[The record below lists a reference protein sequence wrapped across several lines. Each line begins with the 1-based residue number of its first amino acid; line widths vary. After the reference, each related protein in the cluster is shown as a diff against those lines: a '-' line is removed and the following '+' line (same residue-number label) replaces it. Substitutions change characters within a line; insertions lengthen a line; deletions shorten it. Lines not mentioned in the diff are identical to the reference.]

1 MRINSLFIGVFLL
14 IFLGLDA
21 KRGRLLAF
29 QNPGE
34 SNDLINKTA
43 PDFNL
48 EDINGETVHLG
59 SLRGKVVI
67 LDFWAT
73 WCTPCIKSFPAM
85 EMAMVQYKDDKDVV
99 FLFVNTWERAKDPR
113 TLVKDFFEKRKFDF
127 YVLLDLKDP
136 ERNTNK
142 VAEDYKLNGIP
153 AKFIIDREGI
163 VRYHGTG
170 FTGDDQK
177 VVEELSKMI
186 EFAREF

>member
-1 MRINSLFIGVFLL
+1 MRINCYIIGVFLL
-14 IFLGLDA
+14 LCLGFDT
-21 KRGRLLAF
+21 K
-29 QNPGE
+29 QNPE
-34 SNDLINKTA
+34 ENSDLINKTA

-48 EDINGETVHLG
+48 EDINGKTVHLG
-59 SLRGKVVI
+59 SLKGKVVI

-73 WCTPCIKSFPAM
+73 WCMPCIKSFPAM
-85 EMAMVQYKDDKDVV
+85 EMAVGRYKDDKDVV

-113 TLVKDFFEKRKFDF
+113 VLVMGFLEKRKFDF
-127 YVLLDLKDP
+127 NVLLDLKDL

-153 AKFIIDREGI
+153 AKFIIDKEGI
-163 VRYHGTG
+163 VRYHVTG

-186 EFAREF
+186 ESAREY